1 MFTFSATNLGSS
13 HHHLLPRLLQY
24 PSKWFPCL
32 FSYLVQTSLKLV
44 IRVTLLKHK
53 SVFVHFPLT
62 ILQCFPAMV
71 LKGKNKSL
79 SRV

>member
-1 MFTFSATNLGSS
+1 MKISQQCLTLCDPMDYTVHGILQA
-13 HHHLLPRLLQY
+13 RLLQY

-62 ILQCFPAMV
+62 ILQCVPAMV
-71 LKGKNKSL
+71 LKGKI
-79 SRV
+79 